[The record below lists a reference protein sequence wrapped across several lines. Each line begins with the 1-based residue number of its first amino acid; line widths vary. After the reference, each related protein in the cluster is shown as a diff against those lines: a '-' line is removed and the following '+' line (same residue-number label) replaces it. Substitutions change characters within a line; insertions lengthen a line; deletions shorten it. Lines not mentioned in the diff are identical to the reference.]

1 MLIQSLRFLI
11 VGLVNTLIG
20 VGLIFL
26 LMSVG
31 LSDVVANLSGFSVG
45 LMVSYNLN
53 GRWTFQSKRLDGRAI
68 GRFIVIV
75 VIAYLANLFTLLVSR
90 DLLSLNPYVS
100 QLAGILV
107 YAMLSFIGFRMFVFK
122 A

>member
-122 A
+122 V